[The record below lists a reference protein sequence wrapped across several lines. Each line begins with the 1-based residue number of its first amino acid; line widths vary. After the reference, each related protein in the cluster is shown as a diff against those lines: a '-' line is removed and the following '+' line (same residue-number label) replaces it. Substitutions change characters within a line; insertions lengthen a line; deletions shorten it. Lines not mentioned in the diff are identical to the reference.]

1 MNKKTATEIAEKIIN
16 LYPNAKSSLDFKTP
30 FQMLVAVCLSAQCT
44 DARVNMITP
53 ALFKKY
59 KTPKQMANADIKE
72 LEELVSSISFYK
84 NKSKNLIAASKK
96 IEADFD
102 GVVPNDMEL
111 LQTLPG
117 VGRKSANCIMLDA
130 YNNPQGIAVD
140 THVRRISQRLGLS
153 KETDPLKIEA
163 DLLKCIP
170 KEYWKDVNHTFILFG
185 RDTCSAQK
193 PKCENC
199 PLKKYCKYITKTK

>member
-44 DARVNMITP
+44 DARVNMVTP

-59 KTPKQMANADIKE
+59 KTPKQMANADINE
-72 LEELVSSISFYK
+72 LEELVHSISFYK

-96 IEADFD
+96 IESDFD
-102 GVVPNDMEL
+102 GIVPNDMEL

-140 THVRRISQRLGLS
+140 THVGRISQRLGLS
-153 KETDPLKIEA
+153 KETDSLKIEA
-163 DLLKCIP
+163 DLLKHIP
-170 KEYWKDVNHTFILFG
+170 KELWKDVNHTFILFG
-185 RDTCSAQK
+185 RDTCSSQN
-193 PKCENC
+193 PKCDEC
-199 PLKKYCKYITKTK
+199 PLKKYCKYKKRR

>member
-1 MNKKTATEIAEKIIN
+1 MNKKIATEIAKNIID

-59 KTPKQMANADIKE
+59 KTPKQMAKADIKE

-96 IEADFD
+96 LEEDFD

-140 THVRRISQRLGLS
+140 THVSRISQRLGLS
-153 KETDPLKIEA
+153 KETDPLKIET
-163 DLLKCIP
+163 DLLKYIP

-185 RDTCSAQK
+185 RDICSSQK
-193 PKCENC
+193 PKCEDC
-199 PLKKYCKYITKTK
+199 PLKKYCKYKNKTK

>member
-1 MNKKTATEIAEKIIN
+1 MNKKTATQIAETIIN

-72 LEELVSSISFYK
+72 LEELVHSISFYK

-96 IEADFD
+96 IESDFD
-102 GVVPNDMEL
+102 GIVPNDMEL

-140 THVRRISQRLGLS
+140 THVGRISQRLGLS
-153 KETDPLKIEA
+153 KETDPLKIEE
-163 DLLKCIP
+163 DLLKNIP
-170 KEYWKDVNHTFILFG
+170 KELWKDVNHTFILFG
-185 RDTCSAQK
+185 RDTCSSQN
-193 PKCENC
+193 PKCDEC
-199 PLKKYCKYITKTK
+199 QLKKYCKYKK

>member
-1 MNKKTATEIAEKIIN
+1 MNKKTATQIAEEIIN

-72 LEELVSSISFYK
+72 LEELVHSISFYR
-84 NKSKNLIAASKK
+84 NKAKNLIAASKK
-96 IEADFD
+96 IEADF
-102 GVVPNDMEL
+102 GGIVPNDMEL

-140 THVRRISQRLGLS
+140 THVGRISQRLGLS
-153 KETDPLKIEA
+153 KETDPQKIET
-163 DLLKCIP
+163 DLLKYIP
-170 KEYWKDVNHTFILFG
+170 RALWKDVNHTFILFG
-185 RDTCSAQK
+185 RETCSSQN

-199 PLKKYCKYITKTK
+199 PLKKYCKYKKRR

>member
-1 MNKKTATEIAEKIIN
+1 MNKKTATQIAEKIIN

-44 DARVNMITP
+44 DARVNMVTP

-72 LEELVSSISFYK
+72 LEELVHSISFYK

-96 IEADFD
+96 IESDFD
-102 GVVPNDMEL
+102 GIVPNDMEL

-140 THVRRISQRLGLS
+140 THVGRISQRLGLS
-153 KETDPLKIEA
+153 KETDPLKIEE
-163 DLLKCIP
+163 DLLKNIP
-170 KEYWKDVNHTFILFG
+170 KELWKDVNHTFILFG
-185 RDTCSAQK
+185 RDTCSSQN
-193 PKCENC
+193 PKCDEC
-199 PLKKYCKYITKTK
+199 QLKKYCKYKK

>member
-96 IEADFD
+96 IEEDFD

-153 KETDPLKIEA
+153 KETDPQKIET

>member
-1 MNKKTATEIAEKIIN
+1 MNKKIATEIAKNIID

-59 KTPKQMANADIKE
+59 KTPKQMAKADIKE
-72 LEELVSSISFYK
+72 LEALVSSISFYK

-96 IEADFD
+96 LEEDFD

-140 THVRRISQRLGLS
+140 THVCRISQRLGLS
-153 KETDPLKIEA
+153 KETDPLKIET
-163 DLLKCIP
+163 DLLKYIP

-185 RDTCSAQK
+185 RDICSSQK

-199 PLKKYCKYITKTK
+199 PLKKYCKYKNKTK